1 MKKYGVDF
9 EFIYVYYYTEREL
22 TEELAKKLGK
32 ECFGLRKSIGKCK
45 NIELLE
51 EDKETDYKD
60 ITIISNCGDFNV
72 FKGDDYIDNT
82 AYLD

>member
-9 EFIYVYYYTEREL
+9 EYVYVYYYTERKL
-22 TEELAKKLGK
+22 TEELARELGSK
-32 ECFGLRKSIGKCK
+32 CFGLRKSMGEC

-51 EDKETDYKD
+51 EDKETDFKD
-60 ITIISNCGDFNV
+60 ITIISNSGDFNI
-72 FKGDDYIDNT
+72 FEGDIHIENT